1 MHVLVYFRNNG
12 RKYRKMTNTNFEK
25 FVSSDGLD
33 LVLKQIE
40 TNESKFK
47 FVINGKDVS
56 IRRAR
61 TRQATERNAA
71 LRGAAETLTT
81 LAEMDTDVVIEWG
94 REGNP
99 RGVTVKGS
107 CAFTKPSGGS

>member
-1 MHVLVYFRNNG
+1 MYFRNSEG
-12 RKYRKMTNTNFEK
+12 KDRVMTNTGFAE
-25 FVSSDGLD
+25 FISSDVRD
-33 LVLKQIE
+33 FALKQIE
-40 TNESKFK
+40 TNQAKLK

-94 REGNP
+94 REGKL
-99 RGVTVKGS
+99 RGATVKGS
-107 CAFTKPSGGS
+107 YAFTKPSGDR